1 MLMDLHFHTE
11 LFSRDSRMSLEA
23 GLKQARA
30 MGLDGVCIT
39 EHDVLAQYANLDEI
53 AARYGLVVLTGVE
66 ILTLDGDILCFG
78 LDQVPEVKI
87 DADTLTS
94 LLDTMG
100 GATVAAHPYRDNNR
114 GVKDALFELSH
125 LTAVEGYNGNTS
137 AGDNLRAVRSARE
150 LALPVTGAS
159 DAHSVDRVGMFATR
173 FAEPVYTMDDLIAAL
188 RGGQYNPV
196 RYSATERAYFD
207 L

>member
-1 MLMDLHFHTE
+1 MLIDLHIHTE
-11 LFSRDSRMSLEA
+11 KFSRDSRMSLEA

-39 EHDVLAQYANLDEI
+39 EHDVLAQYGNLDEI

-78 LDQVPEVKI
+78 LDRVPEGMI
-87 DADTLTS
+87 DAATLTS
-94 LLDTMG
+94 RLDTMG

-114 GVKDALFELSH
+114 GVKDKLFALPS
-125 LTAVEGYNGNTS
+125 LTAIEAYNGNTS
-137 AGDNLRAVRSARE
+137 ESDNLRAVRSARE
-150 LALPVTGAS
+150 LALPMTGSS
-159 DAHSVDRVGMFATR
+159 DAHSVDRVGLFATR
-173 FAEPVYTMDDLIAAL
+173 FEETVSSMDALIAAL
-188 RGGQYNPV
+188 RGGQYHPV
-196 RYSATERAYFD
+196 RYSASERAYLD